1 MKIRLSRNLPF
12 LIRVYFIVGGI
23 ILAVSMLYYNNTLI
37 SRMKKQAENT
47 TNLFSRFTALAL
59 SRVENS
65 GSRQFVREIREAMIL
80 PLVITD
86 AGGRPMIWNEIG
98 IPQMEDSEYSR
109 LLDFDPE
116 SPDDPLLEQVLEKVR
131 SFDAINKPIPVRTN
145 GQKLMIHYGLSGLA
159 RELKIAPYVQ
169 LGVFLI
175 FALFGFI
182 GFQILKKSEQRSIW
196 VGMSKETAHQ
206 LGTPISSL
214 MGWLEIIKGELR
226 KDQIA
231 REKIDSS
238 VREAELDVERLSRIS
253 SRFSKIGSAPR
264 MEYQDIG
271 EIILRTVEYF
281 KRRRPALSINSIIT
295 VKLEELPEIRCSADL
310 IGWVFENL
318 IKNSLDAISGG
329 EGRIE
334 ITGRL
339 NERNRSIEI
348 QVSDTGSGIPPAL
361 RNRIFSPGITTKR
374 RGWGLGL
381 ALVKRIVEEIHKG
394 SISLAD
400 SELGRGTTFLLK
412 FPVH

>member
-1 MKIRLSRNLPF
+1 MKIKLSRNLPF

-23 ILAVSMLYYNNTLI
+23 ILVISMLYYNNTLI
-37 SRMKKQAENT
+37 TRMREQAEST

-59 SRVENS
+59 TRVENS
-65 GSRQFVREIREAMIL
+65 GSRRFVREIREAMIL

-86 AGGRPMIWNEIG
+86 AEGRPMIWNEIG
-98 IPQMEDSEYSR
+98 IPQVSDSEYSR
-109 LLDFDPE
+109 LLNFDPDN
-116 SPDDPLLEQVLEKVR
+116 PDDPLLEKVLDRVR
-131 SFDAINKPIPVRTN
+131 DFDRINDPIPVSTN
-145 GQKLMIHYGLSGLA
+145 GQKLMIHYGVSGLA
-159 RELKIAPYVQ
+159 RELRIAPYVQ
-169 LGVFLI
+169 LGVFVI
-175 FALFGFI
+175 FALFGFM
-182 GFQILKKSEQRSIW
+182 GFMTLKRSEQRSIW

-226 KDQIA
+226 KSGFNRD
-231 REKIDSS
+231 RLDSA

-264 MEYQDIG
+264 LEHQDIG
-271 EIILRTVEYF
+271 VIISSTVEYF

-295 VKLEELPEIRCSADL
+295 VNLEKMPEVRCSADL

-318 IKNSLDAISGG
+318 IKNSLDAISSG

-339 NERNRSIEI
+339 NERNRNIEI
-348 QVSDTGSGIPPAL
+348 QVSDTGKGIPPNL
-361 RNRIFSPGITTKR
+361 RNRIFSPGVTTKR

-381 ALVKRIVEEIHKG
+381 ALVRRIVEEIHNG
-394 SISLAD
+394 SITLAD
-400 SELGRGTTFLLK
+400 SEVGRGTTFILK
-412 FPVH
+412 FPVD

>member
-23 ILAVSMLYYNNTLI
+23 ILVISMLYYNNTLI
-37 SRMKKQAENT
+37 TRMREQAEST
-47 TNLFSRFTALAL
+47 TRLFSRFTALAL

-65 GSRQFVREIREAMIL
+65 GSRQFVREIREAMVL

-86 AGGRPMIWNEIG
+86 AEGRPMIWNEIG
-98 IPQMEDSEYSR
+98 IEQVSDSEYSR
-109 LLDFDPE
+109 LLDFDPAN
-116 SPDDPLLEQVLEKVR
+116 PDDPLLERVLEKVR
-131 SFDAINKPIPVRTN
+131 SFDRINEPIPVNTN
-145 GQKLMIHYGLSGLA
+145 GQQLNIHYGLSGLA

-175 FALFGFI
+175 FALFGFM
-182 GFQILKKSEQRSIW
+182 GFIYLKRSEQRSIW

-226 KDQIA
+226 KPEMY
-231 REKIDSS
+231 REKIESAAK
-238 VREAELDVERLSRIS
+238 EAELDVQRLSRIS

-264 MEYQDIG
+264 LEYQDIG
-271 EIILRTVEYF
+271 SIISDTVDYF
-281 KRRRPALSINSIIT
+281 IRRRPALSINSIIN
-295 VKLEELPEIRCSADL
+295 VDLEEMPDIRCSADL

-318 IKNSLDAISGG
+318 IKNSLDAISEG

-334 ITGRL
+334 ITGRV
-339 NERNRSIEI
+339 NRRNNRIEVT
-348 QVSDTGSGIPPAL
+348 VSDTGRGIPAAL
-361 RNRIFSPGITTKR
+361 RKRIFAPGVTTKR

-381 ALVKRIVEEIHKG
+381 ALVKRIVEEIHDG
-394 SISLAD
+394 SITLAD
-400 SELGRGTTFLLK
+400 SELGRGTTFILK
-412 FPVH
+412 FPID

>member
-23 ILAVSMLYYNNTLI
+23 ILVISMLYYNNTLI
-37 SRMKKQAENT
+37 TRMREQAEST
-47 TNLFSRFTALAL
+47 TRLFSRFTALAL

-65 GSRQFVREIREAMIL
+65 GSRQFVREIREAMVL

-86 AGGRPMIWNEIG
+86 AEGRPMIWNEIG
-98 IPQMEDSEYSR
+98 IEQVSDSEYSR
-109 LLDFDPE
+109 LLDFDPAD
-116 SPDDPLLEQVLEKVR
+116 PDDPLLERVLEKVR
-131 SFDAINKPIPVRTN
+131 SFDRINEPIPVNTN
-145 GQKLMIHYGLSGLA
+145 GQQLNIHYGLSGLA

-175 FALFGFI
+175 FALFGFM
-182 GFQILKKSEQRSIW
+182 GFIYLKRSEQRSIW

-226 KDQIA
+226 KPEMY
-231 REKIDSS
+231 RKKIESAAM
-238 VREAELDVERLSRIS
+238 EAELDVQRLSRIS

-264 MEYQDIG
+264 LEYQDIG
-271 EIILRTVEYF
+271 RIISDTVDYF
-281 KRRRPALSINSIIT
+281 IRRRPALSIKSIIN
-295 VKLEELPEIRCSADL
+295 VDLEEMPDIRCSADL

-318 IKNSLDAISGG
+318 IKNSLDAISEG

-334 ITGRL
+334 ITGRV
-339 NERNRSIEI
+339 NRRNNRIEI
-348 QVSDTGSGIPPAL
+348 TVSDTGRGIPPAL
-361 RNRIFSPGITTKR
+361 RKRIFAPGVTTKR

-381 ALVKRIVEEIHKG
+381 ALVKRIVEEIHDG
-394 SISLAD
+394 SITLAD
-400 SELGRGTTFLLK
+400 SELGRGTTFILK
-412 FPVH
+412 FPID

>member
-23 ILAVSMLYYNNTLI
+23 ILVISMLYYNNTLI
-37 SRMKKQAENT
+37 TRMREQAEST
-47 TNLFSRFTALAL
+47 TRLFSRFTALAL

-86 AGGRPMIWNEIG
+86 AEGRPMIWNEIG
-98 IPQMEDSEYSR
+98 IEQVSDSEYSR
-109 LLDFDPE
+109 LLDFDPAD
-116 SPDDPLLEQVLEKVR
+116 PDDPLLERVLEKVR
-131 SFDAINKPIPVRTN
+131 SFDRINEPIPVNTN
-145 GQKLMIHYGLSGLA
+145 GQQLNIHYGLSGLA

-175 FALFGFI
+175 FALFGFM
-182 GFQILKKSEQRSIW
+182 GFIYLKRSEQRSIW

-226 KDQIA
+226 KPEMY
-231 REKIDSS
+231 RKKIESAAM
-238 VREAELDVERLSRIS
+238 EAELDVQRLSRIS

-264 MEYQDIG
+264 LEYQDIG
-271 EIILRTVEYF
+271 RIISDTVDYF
-281 KRRRPALSINSIIT
+281 VRRRPALSIKSIIN
-295 VKLEELPEIRCSADL
+295 VDLEEMPDIRCSADL

-318 IKNSLDAISGG
+318 IKNSLDAISEG

-334 ITGRL
+334 ITGRV
-339 NERNRSIEI
+339 NRRNNRIEI
-348 QVSDTGSGIPPAL
+348 TVSDTGRGIPAAL
-361 RNRIFSPGITTKR
+361 RKRIFAPGVTTKR

-381 ALVKRIVEEIHKG
+381 ALVKRIVEEIHDG
-394 SISLAD
+394 SITLAD
-400 SELGRGTTFLLK
+400 SELGRGTTFILK
-412 FPVH
+412 FPID